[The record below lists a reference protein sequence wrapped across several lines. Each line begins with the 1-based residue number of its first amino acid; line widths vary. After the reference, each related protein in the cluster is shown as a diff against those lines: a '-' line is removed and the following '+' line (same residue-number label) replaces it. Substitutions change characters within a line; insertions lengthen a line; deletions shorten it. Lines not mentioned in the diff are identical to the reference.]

1 MKTIWFP
8 LAPRPDLPLLH
19 LLLLASVEGLSPH
32 RDRLKAA
39 TASSQPFL
47 PRRILN
53 SSGHTHTHTLTREN
67 YVCACVCVIVC
78 VIYVYVSCRCF
89 CLRISFCRNRIRIRI
104 RFKCEF
110 ISTKYYKSQRHTH
123 THTHRSCNTH
133 TVTPRHTHTHWQL
146 THASS
151 HMEKGHFWGHRIYIN
166 PYGCPSPFLRVLLQS
181 PHHLCSYSSPLYTYA
196 TTAWACDL
204 GSVFFGHV
212 PK

>member
-1 MKTIWFP
+1 MCVCVCYCVCNLCVRVVSVF
-8 LAPRPDLPLLH
+8 LLKDF
-19 LLLLASVEGLSPH
+19 VLSKPNPN
-32 RDRLKAA
+32 
-39 TASSQPFL
+39 TNPFQM
-47 PRRILN
+47 RIYFYKILQK
-53 SSGHTHTHTLTREN
+53 SKTHTHTQTQIL
-67 YVCACVCVIVC
+67 
-78 VIYVYVSCRCF
+78 
-89 CLRISFCRNRIRIRI
+89 
-104 RFKCEF
+104 
-110 ISTKYYKSQRHTH
+110 QH
-123 THTHRSCNTH
+123 TH

-151 HMEKGHFWGHRIYIN
+151 HMEKGNFWGHRIYIN